1 MMMMLTQLEVIYKYF
16 QGYLVELHHKRDSV
30 HDDEEEDEVLKRR
43 RSDEAPHLKPKTF
56 ECFVIISS
64 YVNFLI
70 FWLFNHLIR

>member
-1 MMMMLTQLEVIYKYF
+1 MMMMLSQLEVIYKDF

-56 ECFVIISS
+56 KCFAIISS
-64 YVNFLI
+64 YVYFMI
-70 FWLFNHLIR
+70 F

>member
-1 MMMMLTQLEVIYKYF
+1 MMMMLSQLKVIFKDL

-56 ECFVIISS
+56 VIISS
-64 YVNFLI
+64 YIYFMI
-70 FWLFNHLIR
+70 F

>member
-1 MMMMLTQLEVIYKYF
+1 MLILHMFRAFMMMMLSQLEVIFKDF

-56 ECFVIISS
+56 VIISS
-64 YVNFLI
+64 HVYFMI
-70 FWLFNHLIR
+70 F